1 MTIGILGTG
10 NVGET
15 IGSRLIELG
24 HTVKMGS
31 RTSTNEK
38 AAAWVAKSGDA
49 ASAGTFADAAA
60 FGEIVFNCTK
70 GTASIEVLQMAGA
83 ENINGKVVIDVS
95 NPLDVSNGGLPVLS
109 ISNTDSLGELLQ
121 RSFPDAH
128 IVKTLN
134 TMWCGIMVNPRML
147 NGTHHTYICGNNA
160 EAKQKTTNLLHEF
173 GWAENEIIDLG
184 DITNA
189 RGTEGIL
196 PLWLRVYNATK
207 NGAFNFGIV
216 SA

>member
-1 MTIGILGTG
+1 MNIGILGTG

-31 RTSTNEK
+31 RTATNEK
-38 AAAWVAKSGDA
+38 AAAWVSKAGAS
-49 ASAGTFADAAA
+49 ASAGTFADAAS
-60 FGEIVFNCTK
+60 FGEIIFNCTK
-70 GTASIEVLQMAGA
+70 GIISHEVLQMAGS

-95 NPLDVSNGGLPVLS
+95 NPLDASNGGLPVLS

-128 IVKTLN
+128 IVKALN

-147 NGTHHTYICGNNA
+147 KGTHHTYICGNNT
-160 EAKQKTTNLLHEF
+160 EAKQKTAGILQQF

-216 SA
+216 TA

>member
-1 MTIGILGTG
+1 MKAPVKEVPLADLFKAASQKKRRKQKIAFAVLRGMSLIVASLLLLI
-10 NVGET
+10 VGY
-15 IGSRLIELG
+15 I
-24 HTVKMGS
+24 TVK
-31 RTSTNEK
+31 
-38 AAAWVAKSGDA
+38 
-49 ASAGTFADAAA
+49 
-60 FGEIVFNCTK
+60 
-70 GTASIEVLQMAGA
+70 
-83 ENINGKVVIDVS
+83 
-95 NPLDVSNGGLPVLS
+95 GLPVLS

-128 IVKTLN
+128 IVKALN

-147 NGTHHTYICGNNA
+147 KGTHHTYICGNNT
-160 EAKQKTTNLLHEF
+160 EAKQKTAGILQQF

-216 SA
+216 TA

>member
-1 MTIGILGTG
+1 MNIGILGTG
-10 NVGET
+10 SVGET

-31 RTSTNEK
+31 RTAANEK
-38 AAAWVAKSGDA
+38 AAAWVAKEGAS
-49 ASAGTFADAAA
+49 ASAGTFADAAV

-70 GTASIEVLQMAGA
+70 GEFSLDALTLAGA
-83 ENINGKVVIDVS
+83 ENLKNKVLIDIA
-95 NPLDVSNGGLPVLS
+95 NPLDFSNGMPPSLS

-121 RSFPDAH
+121 RSFPDTH
-128 IVKTLN
+128 IVKALN

-160 EAKQKTTNLLHEF
+160 DAKQKVAAILHQF
-173 GWAENEIIDLG
+173 GWAENEVLDLG

-189 RGTEGIL
+189 RGTESVL
-196 PLWLRVYNATK
+196 PIWLRVYGATK
-207 NGAFNFGIV
+207 NGVFNFGIV
-216 SA
+216 TA